1 MEEGDYSG
9 YFYDQFVSKL
19 NCHDLDPNP
28 LILNMPLWL
37 LTKGLIL
44 SNTVC
49 DALDKVITN
58 LSKLVIAVY

>member
-44 SNTVC
+44 CNIVC
-49 DALDKVITN
+49 DTLDKVITN

>member
-1 MEEGDYSG
+1 
-9 YFYDQFVSKL
+9 
-19 NCHDLDPNP
+19 LDPNP